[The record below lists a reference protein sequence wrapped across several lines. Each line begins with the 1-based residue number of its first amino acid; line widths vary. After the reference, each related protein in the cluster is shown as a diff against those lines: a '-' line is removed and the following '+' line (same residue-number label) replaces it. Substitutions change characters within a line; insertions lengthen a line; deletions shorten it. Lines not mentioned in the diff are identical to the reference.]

1 MVQKEMEGL
10 IETRIPPDDFRSA
23 PAGHLVSPRSEVT
36 QMDVHSM
43 AQAIP
48 RLEVNMAKSRDKVQ
62 LLTGSAVELTS
73 QK

>member
-1 MVQKEMEGL
+1 MKGL
-10 IETRIPPDDFRSA
+10 IETRIPPDDFCSA
-23 PAGHLVSPRSEVT
+23 PAGQLVSPRSEVT

-48 RLEVNMAKSRDKVQ
+48 RLEVNMAKNGEKIQ